1 VKADGDCS
9 SDAIKH
15 ENENMSRLG
24 SQPRCWTL
32 AKRQDWELYQNH
44 PHSLAGFSAVLDIY
58 LFLRPLHSLI
68 D

>member
-1 VKADGDCS
+1 
-9 SDAIKH
+9 
-15 ENENMSRLG
+15 MSRLG

-68 D
+68 DKVESGLHCQKAFSIET